1 MSKAV
6 KTSAKTAT
14 QAPALANRRTRPSFS
29 GSPLGSIM
37 MMRRIVLPLVLF
49 AVSTASAQTVT
60 QAAVKKNLSLKETIG
75 RPTYGGYVLSPDGK
89 TALFA
94 RTERD
99 PKDYTPTAHIW
110 LHDFATGRS
119 FQLTNSPRG
128 ESNARFMPDGRIAFT
143 SNRDNRTSWY
153 AISPTGGE
161 AVRLLEGTDSLPVN
175 GQFSRDGKK
184 LVYTEATQRADKKE
198 WDDRVK
204 RKDDGYYF
212 EQKLTYTHVWV
223 FDLTTKTKKQLTS
236 GQTDNGGPQFSPDG
250 QWVVFSSN
258 RTGRGQ
264 RDANT
269 SNNSDLFL
277 VPAAGGTEKQL
288 TTNQGPDGS
297 PVFSPDGATIAYASS
312 DRINS
317 SADQMDLKVMPVAGG
332 QPRNLTADFDFS
344 VGNIEW
350 SKDGKYIYFSA
361 TEWMSSKLY
370 KVPVAGG
377 KPQQIQFEPGYQ
389 VADFVASEDGSKW
402 LVTGATLNDNS
413 VAMLSGPDGAAPKR
427 VFDDHD
433 YLSEYNVARS
443 QQITW
448 KGADNWDIQGLLT
461 YPVNYQQGQ
470 KYPLILQV
478 HGGPFGRY
486 AATFNM
492 GAQTWAAKGYAVLQP
507 NPRGSSGGTYA
518 FGAANQNDWG
528 GKDYIDIMKGV
539 DAVVAMGL
547 ADTSKLAVMGGSY
560 GGFMTFWT
568 VTQTNRFKAA
578 IGHAGIS
585 DWYSFFGQ
593 TDIPNLLEY
602 GFGGL
607 PSESKATYERW
618 SPIEHATKVVTPLLI
633 THGESD
639 TRVPISQAEEY
650 YRLLKKQGKTVEFL
664 RFPREGHGIAEPMH
678 RLYLEEEQA
687 KWFDKHVLKGARAIV
702 P

>member
-1 MSKAV
+1 
-6 KTSAKTAT
+6 
-14 QAPALANRRTRPSFS
+14 
-29 GSPLGSIM
+29 
-37 MMRRIVLPLVLF
+37 MRRIILAALAVV

-60 QAAVKKNLSLKETIG
+60 QAAAKKNLSLKETIG
-75 RPTYGGYVLSPDGK
+75 RPSFGGYQLSPDGK

-94 RTERD
+94 KTERD
-99 PKDYTPTAHIW
+99 PKDYATTSHIW
-110 LHDFATGRS
+110 LHDFASGRS
-119 FQLTNSPRG
+119 FQLTNSARG
-128 ESNARFMPDGRIAFT
+128 ESNARFLPDGRIAFT
-143 SNRDNRTSWY
+143 SNRDNRTGWY
-153 AISPTGGE
+153 VISPTGGE
-161 AVRLLEGTDSLPVN
+161 AVKLVEGVDSLPLN
-175 GQFSRDGKK
+175 GQFSKDAKK

-212 EQKLTYTHVWV
+212 EQKLTWTHVWT
-223 FDLTTKTKKQLTS
+223 FDLTTKQKKQLTS
-236 GQTDNGGPQFSPDG
+236 GQTDNQGPQFSPDA
-250 QWVVFSSN
+250 QWVVFTSN
-258 RTGRGQ
+258 RTGRGA

-269 SNNSDLFL
+269 SNNTDLFL
-277 VPAAGGTEKQL
+277 IPATGGAEKQL
-288 TTNQGPDGS
+288 TTNPGPDGS
-297 PVFSPDGATIAYASS
+297 PVFSPDGSTIAYASS

-317 SADQMDLKVMPVAGG
+317 NADQMDLKILPVTGG

-344 VGNIEW
+344 IANIEW
-350 SKDGKYIYFSA
+350 SKDGKFIYFSA
-361 TEWMSSKLY
+361 TEWLDSKLY
-370 KVPVAGG
+370 KVPATGG
-377 KPQQIQFEPGYQ
+377 KPIPVTIEKGYQ
-389 VADFVASEDGSKW
+389 VSDFVTNEDGTKW
-402 LVTGATLNDNS
+402 LVTGGTLTDNS
-413 VAMLSGPDGAAPKR
+413 VAFVTGPDGAQPKR

-433 YLSEYNVARS
+433 FLNEFNVARS
-443 QQITW
+443 EPITW
-448 KGADNWDIQGLLT
+448 KGADNWDIRGVLT
-461 YPVNYQQGQ
+461 YPVNYQAGQ

-486 AATFNM
+486 ASTFNM

-539 DAVVAMGL
+539 DEVIKMGV

-607 PSESKATYERW
+607 PSDAKATYEKW
-618 SPIEHATKVVTPLLI
+618 SPIEHASKVTTPLLI
-633 THGESD
+633 THGEND
-639 TRVPISQAEEY
+639 ARVPISQAEEY
-650 YRLLKKQGKTVEFL
+650 YRLLKKMGKTVEFL
-664 RFPREGHGIAEPMH
+664 RYPREGHGIAEPIH
-678 RLYLEEEQA
+678 RLHLEEEQT
-687 KWFDKHVLKGARAIV
+687 KWFDKHLLKSPRTIV